1 MRKLN
6 KLEIFLYD
14 AGAVI
19 MLLSLVLLST
29 PLRNFIPYIYGTGA
43 ALFFAMQLRAQSQSA
58 SFVVRRLKRQQALG
72 ALLLLLA
79 SAALWTEVNQVWPLR
94 HNEWIVV
101 VTIGAWM
108 ELYTAFRIPKEL
120 EKEEKQNDNR

>member
-6 KLEIFLYD
+6 KLEIIIYD

-19 MLLSLVLLST
+19 MLLSLMLLST
-29 PLRNFIPYIYGTGA
+29 PLRNIIPYIYGIGA
-43 ALFFAMQLRAQSQSA
+43 AMFFAMQLKAQSNS
-58 SFVVRRLKRQQALG
+58 SSIVVRRLKRQQALG

-79 SAALWTEVNQVWPLR
+79 SVTLWTEVNHVWPLR

-120 EKEEKQNDNR
+120 EKEEKRNDNK